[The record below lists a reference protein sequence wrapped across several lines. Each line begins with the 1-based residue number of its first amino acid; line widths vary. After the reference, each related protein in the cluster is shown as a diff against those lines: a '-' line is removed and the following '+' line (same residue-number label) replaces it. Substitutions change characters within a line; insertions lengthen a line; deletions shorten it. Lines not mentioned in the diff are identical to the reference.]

1 MRQVICAL
9 FVAAVWSPHHSA
21 QAASHSDAPLIKQDP
36 QANITD
42 VYAFIGTKFNDS
54 NQKVLNVLVSV
65 RPFSEP
71 GDGVIYDRFADD
83 VLYSIHLTHPGTGED
98 VTRYDFQF
106 SDVNPVTAPALKNP
120 NTILS
125 YGRGTEIGSIGF
137 VGDARQN
144 YMQNYFITKTEGGV
158 TEDIGS
164 GVTAPPNVGARTTP
178 LYNDA
183 NTGRAI
189 SGATNVTELDGYTQQ
204 AYAFTLGGEVGWAGP
219 RDDGFYA
226 DTAAIFDLLDARI
239 VDTTGAPPGTGLGQK
254 GGGVDGFKGYNVL
267 SYELQIP
274 VESLAPVQQFAPF
287 TGVVDVVGVWA
298 STSRRR
304 IDIRRSNAE
313 KLSFGPWVQVS
324 RMGIPLI
331 NEVIVPLGSK
341 DQFNRSS
348 PTSDAGQLTEFLL
361 DPELPELLN
370 LVFGTNFAT
379 TERGDLVEIAMPDV
393 LKVVVETDP
402 VRLPGQAGFNRLSV
416 IGGDV
421 TPTQGGFIAPSGF
434 PNGRRIGDD
443 VVDILLTVVAS
454 GPTFATTTLL
464 GDNVNAND
472 QLYNQ
477 VFPYLGTPH
486 AGPANLKDSR
496 CP

>member
-1 MRQVICAL
+1 MRKVICAL
-9 FVAAVWSPHHSA
+9 FVAVWSPHHSA

-36 QANITD
+36 QANLTD
-42 VYAFIGTKFNDS
+42 VYAFIGTKYNDS

-83 VLYSIHLTHPGTGED
+83 VLYSIHLAHPGTGED

-106 SDVNPVTAPALKNP
+106 SDVNPLTAPALKNP

-125 YGRGTEIGSIGF
+125 YGRGTEIGSISSI
-137 VGDARQN
+137 GDARQN
-144 YMQNYFITKTEGGV
+144 YMQNYTITRTEGGV

-164 GVTAPPNVGARTTP
+164 GVTAPPNVGLRTTP
-178 LYNDA
+178 LYNDST
-183 NTGRAI
+183 TGQAI

-204 AYAFTLGGEVGWAGP
+204 AYAFTIGGEVGWAGP
-219 RDDGFYA
+219 REDGFYA
-226 DTAAIFDLLDARI
+226 DTPGIFDLLDPRI
-239 VDTTGAPPGTGLGQK
+239 VDATGSPPGTGLGQK

-267 SYELQIP
+267 SYALQIP
-274 VESLAPVQQFAPF
+274 VENLTPAQHFASF
-287 TGVVDVVGVWA
+287 TGPASVVGVWA

-304 IDIRRSNAE
+304 IDIRRSNGE
-313 KLSFGPWVQVS
+313 KFSFGPWVQVS
-324 RMGIPLI
+324 RLGLPLI
-331 NEVIVPLGSK
+331 NELIVPLSAK
-341 DQFNRSS
+341 DRFNRSS
-348 PTSDAGQLTEFLL
+348 PTGDVTLLTDLL
-361 DPELPELLN
+361 LEPELPGLIN
-370 LVFGTNFAT
+370 SVFGTSFAT
-379 TERGDLVEIAMPDV
+379 TERVDLVEIAMPDV
-393 LKVVVETDP
+393 LKVVVETNP

-416 IGGDV
+416 LGGDT

-443 VVDILLTVVAS
+443 VVDILLSVVAS

-472 QLYNQ
+472 QIYNQ
-477 VFPYLGTPH
+477 VFPYLATPH
-486 AGPANLKDSR
+486 AGPANLKDSQ